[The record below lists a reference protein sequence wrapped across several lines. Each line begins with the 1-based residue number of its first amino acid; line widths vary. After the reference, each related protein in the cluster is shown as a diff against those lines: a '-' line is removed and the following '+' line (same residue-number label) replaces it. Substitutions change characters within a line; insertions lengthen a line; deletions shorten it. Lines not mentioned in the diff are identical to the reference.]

1 MEETLKGVDGILV
14 PGGFGDRGIEGKILA
29 CQYAREHDIPYLG
42 ICLGMQVAVIE
53 FARDVCGM
61 EDADSREFKP
71 NGKHLV
77 IDLMEEQ
84 LAVLRKGGTMRLG
97 SYPCQ
102 IVPGTMLEK
111 SYGQDLIHERHR
123 HRFEF
128 NNAYRDVLTEQG
140 LTVSGT
146 SPDNAIV
153 EAVEVSAN
161 RFHVGVQFHPEFKS
175 RPNKPHPLF
184 AEFIR
189 ASLEEC

>member
-1 MEETLKGVDGILV
+1 
-14 PGGFGDRGIEGKILA
+14 
-29 CQYAREHDIPYLG
+29 
-42 ICLGMQVAVIE
+42 
-53 FARDVCGM
+53 
-61 EDADSREFKP
+61 
-71 NGKHLV
+71 
-77 IDLMEEQ
+77 
-84 LAVLRKGGTMRLG
+84 MRRG

-111 SYGQDLIHERHR
+111 SCGQDLMHERHR
-123 HRFEF
+123 NRFEF